1 MDYIYHLNRHWH
13 AIREHGIWFDEESKI
28 NTFRSSLNERYYLT
42 VSDDNYKKIT
52 LNAFNDT
59 VGVFDHKLMEWYI

>member
-1 MDYIYHLNRHWH
+1 MDYIYLQRSWY
-13 AIREHGIWFDEESKI
+13 AIREHAVWFDEKSKI

-52 LNAFNDT
+52 LNAFNDS
-59 VGVFDHKLMEWYI
+59 GPIDHKLMEWYV